1 VTQVPRRAT
10 ESSIVIAGDAAT
22 SPDHWRLA
30 PGARRIALASL
41 LVLAGALRA
50 WLFVGIVRLDSFRYV
65 EVSHHVLSGGSLFD
79 KSVFFASSR
88 LSMFGPLIASNA
100 LLGYGEWACVLFPF
114 VCSIAA
120 VAVVYALGRELVD
133 ERVGLLAAFGMAV
146 APIEVELAT
155 ALLPDAVESL
165 FLLLAVLFVVLAV
178 RRDRGWAWWAVL
190 SGASLGLAY
199 FARVNAL
206 VLLPGLLAAGL
217 MLDRPRWRRTLPV
230 LGGLAAVLA
239 LGALAFWLM
248 SGDPF
253 VDWTR
258 MGATYTEYQ
267 AGGFLERSSPYVWL
281 LFRQPAIFWVGPLM
295 LAGVGWAFVR
305 RRPAETLLAI
315 WAVGFLLYLDVV
327 SPVHG
332 LALSYRY
339 VEPLVAPVLLLFAS
353 GVVGAADR
361 LGASRGRRWAAA
373 AVAAACLLL
382 ALLVVPARFVS
393 GAWRN
398 APRWASVRSI
408 ADLLTSEY
416 PSDTVYVDDTLVLV
430 ALDYYTGYSYGRD
443 TLEPVGAPVN
453 RGARLF
459 LTSERRP
466 TPSEQG
472 VLVTVQ
478 GLPEGLRGQDMVSYP
493 TPDGDLA
500 VWRLT
505 GR

>member
-1 VTQVPRRAT
+1 VSGSTAAPPQATAEGTGAAVAQVSLPPGRHRVALLF
-10 ESSIVIAGDAAT
+10 V
-22 SPDHWRLA
+22 LA
-30 PGARRIALASL
+30 
-41 LVLAGALRA
+41 LAGALRA

-79 KSVFFASSR
+79 QGVFYASSR
-88 LSMFGPLIASNA
+88 LTMFGPLIASNA

-114 VCSIAA
+114 ACSLGAVLVVC
-120 VAVVYALGRELVD
+120 ALGRELVD
-133 ERVGLLAAFGMAV
+133 ERVGLLAALGMAV
-146 APIEVELAT
+146 APVEVELGT
-155 ALLPDAVESL
+155 QLLPDTIESL
-165 FLLLAVLFVVLAV
+165 FVPLAILCAVLAV
-178 RRDRGWAWWAVL
+178 RRDHRWAWWAVA
-190 SGASLGLAY
+190 SGASLALAY
-199 FARVNAL
+199 FARVNAM
-206 VLLPGLLAAGL
+206 VFLPGLLAVGVV
-217 MLDRPRWRRTLPV
+217 LDPARWKRTLPA
-230 LGGLAAVLA
+230 LAGLAAVLA
-239 LGALAFWLM
+239 LGAVAFWLL

-258 MGATYTEYQ
+258 TGQFYSDYQ
-267 AGGFLERSSPYVWL
+267 ASGFLERSTPYVLL
-281 LFRQPAIFWVGPLM
+281 LFRQAAVFWVGPLM
-295 LAGVGWAFVR
+295 IAGVVWAFFR
-305 RRPAETLLAI
+305 RRRAETLLAI
-315 WAVGFLLYLDVV
+315 WAMGFLVYLDIV
-327 SPVHG
+327 SPLHG
-332 LALSYRY
+332 LASSYRY